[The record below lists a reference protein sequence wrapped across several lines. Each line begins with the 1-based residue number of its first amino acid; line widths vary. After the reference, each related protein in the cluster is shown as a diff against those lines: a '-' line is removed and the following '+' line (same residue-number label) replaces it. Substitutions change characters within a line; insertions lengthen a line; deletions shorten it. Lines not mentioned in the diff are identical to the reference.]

1 MPYVSLDEPSDP
13 TAMSP
18 SPNRS
23 HDYYWEVV
31 ILQVE
36 DTLFRIPKHQ
46 LVGKSEAFASMLSLP
61 QGGNEPEGFSDDKPI
76 QLSGIKKIDFER
88 LLQIMYPLDAEKPPE
103 KLSLNGWISV
113 LALSNMWRMTI
124 RKTAIEH
131 LTSSLSEISPVDRIL
146 LGRKY
151 SVAHF
156 LSSGYE
162 ELASRVGVV
171 SLEDSERIGLGTALR
186 IQHIRES
193 LFMERGVGGVIQNS
207 YYCSGCHRYNTYSG
221 NYPSVPPFVAN
232 VVKEKVRSLFE
243 AELKDVEAEGARFG

>member
-1 MPYVSLDEPSDP
+1 MSYISLDEPSDP
-13 TAMSP
+13 TPMSP

-31 ILQVE
+31 VLQVE

-61 QGGNEPEGFSDDKPI
+61 QGGNEPEGFSDDSPI

-88 LLQIMYPLDAEKPPE
+88 LLQMLKKPPE
-103 KLSLNGWISV
+103 LSLNGWISI

-131 LTSSLSEISPVDRIL
+131 LTSGLSEISPVDRIL

-193 LFMERGVGGVIQNS
+193 LFMERGVIQNS
-207 YYCSGCHRYNTYSG
+207 YYCSGCHRYNAYSAS
-221 NYPSVPPFVAN
+221 YPSAPPFTAN
-232 VVKEKVRSLFE
+232 AAKEKVGKLFE
-243 AELKDVEAEGARFG
+243 DELKDVEAEGARFG

>member
-1 MPYVSLDEPSDP
+1 MSYTSLDELSDP
-13 TAMSP
+13 TPMSP
-18 SPNRS
+18 SPDRS

-61 QGGNEPEGFSDDKPI
+61 QGSNEPEGFSDDRPI

-88 LLQIMYPLDAEKPPE
+88 LLQVIYPLDTEKPPE
-103 KLSLNGWISV
+103 LSLNGWISV
-113 LALSNMWRMTI
+113 LALSNLWRMTM
-124 RKTAIEH
+124 RKAAIEH
-131 LTSSLSEISPVDRIL
+131 LTSKLSEISPVDRVL

-151 SVAHF
+151 SVANF
-156 LSSGYE
+156 ISSGYE
-162 ELASRVGVV
+162 ELASRVGIV
-171 SLEDSERIGLGTALR
+171 SLEDSERIGLGTALK

-193 LFMERGVGGVIQNS
+193 LFMERGVIQNS
-207 YYCSGCHRYNTYSG
+207 YYCVGCRRYNTYSG
-221 NYPSVPPFVAN
+221 SYPSAPPFAAN
-232 VVKEKVRSLFE
+232 VVKEKVGSLFE